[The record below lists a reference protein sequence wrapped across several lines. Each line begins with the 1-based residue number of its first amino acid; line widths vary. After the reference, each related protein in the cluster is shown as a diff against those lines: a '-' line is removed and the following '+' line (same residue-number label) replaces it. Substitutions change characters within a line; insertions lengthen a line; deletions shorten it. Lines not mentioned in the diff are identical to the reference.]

1 MTLINIADGTGREC
15 RSKGGGKEVYPWRG
29 GRRETSGDSWK
40 GTEMDA
46 NGEKEEMGVIGG
58 EGWRVEGMV

>member
-29 GRRETSGDSWK
+29 RRGTSGDSWK